1 MVSVFGVRAW
11 ESCCVEFNTV
21 LKLSIKIRKNP
32 NSKDFPKI
40 AVYWFNSSYSSLDFY
55 EQHTII
61 NTIKIIT
68 RLFESGKLD
77 IIYVLVLLSYTI
89 RISFYINGYMNR
101 LIRFGMNKLG
111 IDQNNGLNQIDE

>member
-11 ESCCVEFNTV
+11 ESCVELNTV
-21 LKLSIKIRKNP
+21 LKLSIKIRKNS

-55 EQHTII
+55 EQHTIM

-68 RLFESGKLD
+68 RLFESSKLD
-77 IIYVLVLLSYTI
+77 IIYALVLLSYTI
-89 RISFYINGYMNR
+89 RIPFYINGYR
-101 LIRFGMNKLG
+101 H
-111 IDQNNGLNQIDE
+111 E